1 VDNFAAATPTPGVR
15 DRPERG
21 ATLCA
26 RAGTYRRQADDGAH
40 GPLDSIDAGDS
51 PRAPTHGRI
60 EHVTSSEIPSV
71 PVAEVPGAFDTPA
84 PSADPPAIL
93 LDVREDDEWRQGHA
107 PGAIHI
113 PMMDV
118 PARLD
123 ELDYDSEI
131 YVICR
136 QGGRSIEV
144 AGYLAHVG
152 FEVVQCDGGMVAWQ
166 QAGRPLVAEGDGQA
180 KIY

>member
-1 VDNFAAATPTPGVR
+1 M
-15 DRPERG
+15 
-21 ATLCA
+21 
-26 RAGTYRRQADDGAH
+26 
-40 GPLDSIDAGDS
+40 
-51 PRAPTHGRI
+51 
-60 EHVTSSEIPSV
+60 TSSEIPSV